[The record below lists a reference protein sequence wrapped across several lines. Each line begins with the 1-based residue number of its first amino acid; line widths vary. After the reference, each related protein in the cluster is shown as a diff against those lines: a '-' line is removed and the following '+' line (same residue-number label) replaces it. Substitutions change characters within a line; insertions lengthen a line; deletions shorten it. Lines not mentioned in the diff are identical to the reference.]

1 LSSVKKTTTP
11 WTPKVKGMLLGAG
24 AGGAGDG
31 GTLLFCAII
40 ISFTILLLRSAQS
53 VDFKCFGYYY
63 QWGRNDD
70 GHEYKGGEGLPSVK
84 LASSFI
90 DAGTDGSSQQLAT

>member
-1 LSSVKKTTTP
+1 LRKLSNAFLLLAIAMVVAPMVSALSSASVGTLKN
-11 WTPKVKGMLLGAG
+11 LGASQVC
-24 AGGAGDG
+24 D
-31 GTLLFCAII
+31 
-40 ISFTILLLRSAQS
+40 SS

-90 DAGTDGSSQQLAT
+90 DAGTFYY